1 MSVVG
6 DSVIVDRKESEMTVN
21 KIENGSVVELTL
33 SHKLDGGCP
42 CGATVAMSYT
52 KDGSGYARYNYGK
65 VYTHRGLNFTD
76 SFLAEFAKRFP
87 GEI

>member
-1 MSVVG
+1 MSVVR
-6 DSVIVDRKESEMTVN
+6 DSVLLDRKESEMTVN

-42 CGATVAMSYT
+42 CGATVATSYK
-52 KDGSGYARYNYGK
+52 KDGSGYAKYNSTK
-65 VYTHRGLNFTD
+65 TYTHKSVNFTD
-76 SFLAEFAKRFP
+76 SFFAEFAKRFP